1 MDLFLVPIRHYGEG
15 NYEISMVKEIIA
27 TEEYLG
33 LDEKIRQCHNKE
45 LIDDCKI
52 RQLHN
57 YVKENC
63 KCNCVLCSDNESQF
77 HL

>member
-45 LIDDCKI
+45 LGKG
-52 RQLHN
+52 
-57 YVKENC
+57 
-63 KCNCVLCSDNESQF
+63 
-77 HL
+77 